1 MFESFEKLESGV
13 RSYCRDFPA
22 VFKRA
27 KGALL
32 WDVQGRDYIDLFAG
46 AGALNYGHNSDLL
59 KDGLLEYI
67 REDGITHGL
76 DFHTQA
82 KQQFIEEFNRVV
94 LVPRRIEYRMMFTGP
109 TGTNVVEAAL
119 KLARKV
125 TGRTTVAAFTNGYH
139 GMSLGSL
146 AATGS
151 HSKRRGA
158 GVPLSN
164 IDRYPFDGYFGTGT
178 DTISYIERL
187 LANPSSGFD
196 TPAAFLVETVQGEG
210 GINVASSEWLQRLAS
225 LARQLGSLLI
235 VDDIQAGCGRTGSF
249 FSFEDAGIQPDLVCL
264 SKSLSGFG
272 LPMSMLLIRPEL
284 DVWEPGEHNGTFRGN
299 NLAFVTARL
308 ALNYW
313 QDPAF
318 LQRLKQN
325 SSILASKL
333 SGLVQQYEETVPL
346 QTRGR
351 GLLHGLVMPSAAIA
365 SRVSALAFSKGVIL
379 ETCGPKGEVLKFMP
393 SLTISPELLLEAL
406 ERVRQCVRHAL
417 GETATSDAVA

>member
-76 DFHTQA
+76 DFHTLA
-82 KQQFIEEFNRVV
+82 KQQFIEEFNRVI
-94 LVPRRIEYRMMFTGP
+94 LVPRQLEYRMMFTGP

-158 GVPLSN
+158 GVPLSH
-164 IDRYPFDGYFGTGT
+164 IDRYPFDGYFGTST

-210 GINVASSEWLQRLAS
+210 GINVASSEWLQRLAR
-225 LARQLGSLLI
+225 LARRLGSLLI

-249 FSFEDAGIQPDLVCL
+249 FSFEGASIKPDLVCL

-325 SSILASKL
+325 SSILTTKL
-333 SGLVQQYEETVPL
+333 NDFVEQYEDAVPL
-346 QTRGR
+346 HTRGR
-351 GLLHGLVMPSAAIA
+351 GLLHGLVMPSTAIA

-379 ETCGPKGEVLKFMP
+379 ETCGPKGEVIKFMP
-393 SLTISPELLLEAL
+393 SLTISPELLQEAL
-406 ERVRQCVRHAL
+406 VRVLECVKQAL
-417 GETATSDAVA
+417 GEPALSEAVA